1 MSVFDG
7 VLHSLITQSPIEGRE
22 LAIKVARKTIAA
34 IQPNEDIRHDLRS
47 DYDSDSEKLMKA
59 AQIVALEFQ
68 TIAAANNYWRD

>member
-7 VLHSLITQSPIEGRE
+7 VLHSLITQSPVEGRE

-34 IQPNEDIRHDLRS
+34 IQPNEEIRSDLRS